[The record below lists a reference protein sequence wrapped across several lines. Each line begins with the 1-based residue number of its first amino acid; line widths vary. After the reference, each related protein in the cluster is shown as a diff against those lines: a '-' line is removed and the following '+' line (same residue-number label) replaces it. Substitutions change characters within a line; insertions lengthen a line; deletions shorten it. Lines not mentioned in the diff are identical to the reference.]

1 MAYNYLNPDEEDRVK
16 ALNARRAA
24 LPQWK
29 QMQAEGAQ
37 NFGDIFGLD
46 SESLDAFA
54 ERQRKVMTGYK
65 PKYPERLLKSEEPF
79 EWWKEKATLNSMN
92 TVIPMLGFAVGN
104 VMKAIPN
111 PIAKLLGTTIHFATA
126 ATTYNANFADTLQ
139 DHEELAGRE
148 LSRAEKI
155 KAATVAGAVTY
166 LDLLAPIKG
175 ATSTSRMITKT
186 FGSGGLKVT
195 QKSLQNLVNTNRQSL
210 LKSIGKGS
218 KYMGKLVGTE
228 MATEAGQKALQ
239 IGTSVRPG
247 KLGTSEGLQDILEEA
262 VVAGP
267 TVGIMGAPSA
277 VGVGHEF
284 NRDLSTARRLSKN
297 WNQQRKAEAG
307 MEAIQ
312 SGEFGKLGN
321 ITKAEDMVQIPEG
334 KGFTPPIQLGLQ
346 TANKKIDETWGFN
359 TKNFLQDT
367 LRTIAFKAPD
377 AVLKARNRQTDGESY
392 ARLNDI
398 LQMFI
403 PPGGAS
409 GETKIR
415 NSFQQEKDNVTGE
428 LLENT
433 SAIIDQMAK
442 HHWFGL
448 GGRTLDP
455 AINKYLRDRLK
466 GTGPKDAVTPI
477 TEAIAEL
484 RKSKP
489 DLTQKEIDALE
500 GAVGVF
506 RKDLDRAHELMNE
519 KQAGLGVAYRK
530 NYLHNPIS
538 REEVKK
544 DRQGFI
550 DALFESTMLEER
562 IRQPKMKSSP
572 FFGFT
577 FDKNGR
583 VIGTM
588 EQVLAWKKFS
598 NKQLAKVEQI
608 AREIIDGRDVTIA
621 DSSFLKDLMERDP
634 DAIDREGLD
643 KQSFEKYRSKVWERL
658 PDKFRQK
665 DLGAVLENYL
675 QRAGTRI
682 ASARTFGGKSA
693 DKLIEHMRALIK
705 KDAITKDEADHI
717 WNMYDASHNVYKKTT
732 TEQGERWRKFSK
744 LGTTLGAITHLGLAT
759 FSSLPELV
767 WTAERAGFI
776 NTIKSI
782 PKAWNFARKG
792 AMRGVR
798 KHNKD
803 ITKEN
808 ERSEGAKALA
818 RLGFNLNPE
827 VNERLDQL
835 FSTDRSQ
842 ILSGYFRSPFGAFLT
857 QWTNFNRNLATQAA
871 HRQMN
876 DYANNWGKKSDI
888 QKNRWINELNE
899 QGLVMSDWKQ
909 IMNAARDPKTEQVN
923 IDILNDKFLNTNITK
938 KLKTLGKETTE
949 TRIRDIMMPWVHK
962 IVEDVVVQPNPS
974 NKPLWMS
981 NPDFG
986 MIAQLKTFPIVFG
999 NTVVKRLLRKLN
1011 PKSCSADFGMA
1022 LSVVGTI
1029 AAAYAVAFLAEE
1041 IKSSIK
1047 QTEPRDLGIVSGA
1060 NVIGLTGAGSLFGGA
1075 QYGDLS
1081 TSLMGPSL
1089 DAFINKGIGDFLG
1102 PMVGDQDFYQGI
1114 GNLGDA
1120 FSDGVL
1126 GAFGPIG
1133 LHIKGGLDK

>member
-1 MAYNYLNPDEEDRVK
+1 MAYSFFDDEERV
-16 ALNARRAA
+16 RRLSAGKAA

-54 ERQRKVMTGYK
+54 ERQRQVMTGYK
-65 PKYPERLLKSEEPF
+65 PKHPERLLESKEPF

-104 VMKAIPN
+104 VMKAIPH
-111 PIAKLLGTTIHFATA
+111 PIAKLLGTTINFATA

-139 DHEELAGRE
+139 EHEELAGRE

-155 KAATVAGAVTY
+155 KAATVAGGVTY

-175 ATSTSRMITKT
+175 ASSTSRMITKT
-186 FGSGGLKVT
+186 FGHSGLKYT

-210 LKSIGKGS
+210 LKSVGKGS
-218 KYMGKLVGTE
+218 KYMSQLIGTE
-228 MATEAGQKALQ
+228 MATEATQKALQ
-239 IGTSVRPG
+239 MGTSVQPG
-247 KLGTSEGLQDILEEA
+247 KVFTSEGLQDMLEEA

-267 TVGIMGAPSA
+267 TVGIVGAPSA

-284 NRDLSTARRLSKN
+284 NRDLSTARRLAKN
-297 WNQQRKAEAG
+297 WNQERKAEAG
-307 MEAIQ
+307 MQAIQ
-312 SGEFGKLGN
+312 TGQLGKLGK
-321 ITKAEDMVQIPEG
+321 ITKAEDLVQIPEG
-334 KGFTPPIQLGLQ
+334 KGFTPPIRLGIQ
-346 TANKKIDETWGFN
+346 TANKRIEDATGFN
-359 TKNFLQDT
+359 TIKFGQDA

-377 AVLKARNRQTDGESY
+377 SVLKARNRQTDGESY

-409 GETKIR
+409 NETKIR
-415 NSFQQEKDNVTGE
+415 NSFQQEKDLVTGE
-428 LLENT
+428 LLEET

-455 AINKYLRDRLK
+455 AINKYLRDRLR
-466 GTGPKDAVTPI
+466 GVGPEDAVTPI
-477 TEAIAEL
+477 DEAIAEL

-500 GAVGVF
+500 AAVVIF
-506 RKDLDRAHELMNE
+506 RKDLNKAHELMNE

-538 REEVKK
+538 RAEVKK
-544 DRQGFI
+544 DKQGFI
-550 DALFESTMLEER
+550 DALFDSTMIEER
-562 IRQPKMKSSP
+562 ARALKESSE
-572 FFGFT
+572 FFGIG
-577 FDKNGR
+577 FDKGGR
-583 VIGTM
+583 VVSGMQHAT
-588 EQVLAWKKFS
+588 AWAKFEKKQ
-598 NKQLAKVEQI
+598 KAKVEQI
-608 AREIIDGRDVTIA
+608 AREIVDGRDVTIA
-621 DSSFLKDLMERDP
+621 DSSFLKDLLERDP
-634 DAIDREGLD
+634 DAKDRTGLD
-643 KQSFEKYRSKVWERL
+643 KQSFEKYRSKIWERL
-658 PDKFRQK
+658 PDKFREK

-682 ASARTFGGKSA
+682 ASARTFGGKNA
-693 DKLIEHMRALIK
+693 ERLVEHMQALIK

-717 WNMYDASHNVYKKTT
+717 WNMYDASHNVYKKATS
-732 TEQGERWRKFSK
+732 EVGERWRKFSK
-744 LGTTLGAITHLGLAT
+744 FGTTLGAITHLGLAT

-767 WTAERAGFI
+767 WTSERAGFI

-803 ITKEN
+803 ITVAN

-842 ILSGYFRSPFGAFLT
+842 IMSGYFRSPFGAFLT
-857 QWTNFNRNLATQAA
+857 QWTNFNRNLATQAGQ
-871 HRQMN
+871 RQMN
-876 DYANNWGKKSDI
+876 DFANNWSDKSELH
-888 QKNRWINELNE
+888 KNRWRQELKE
-899 QGLVMSDWKQ
+899 QGLTIGDWKQ
-909 IMNAARDPKTEQVN
+909 IMNAARDPHTELVN
-923 IDILNDKFLNTNITK
+923 INILNDKFLNTRITK
-938 KLKTLGKETTE
+938 ELKTLGKETTE

-981 NPDFG
+981 NPDLS
-986 MIAQLKTFPIVFG
+986 MVAQLKTFPIVFG

-1011 PKSCSADFGMA
+1011 PKQCSADFGMA
-1022 LSVVGTI
+1022 LSVIATV
-1029 AAAYAVAFLAEE
+1029 AAAYAVAFMAEE
-1041 IKSSIK
+1041 IKSAIK
-1047 QTEPRDLGIVSGA
+1047 QTDARELGIISGA

-1081 TSLMGPSL
+1081 TSMMGPTL
-1089 DAFINKGIGDFLG
+1089 DAFINKGMGDTLG
-1102 PMVGDQDFYQGI
+1102 PIVGDQDFWQGA

-1120 FSDGVL
+1120 LSDGIL
-1126 GAFGPIG
+1126 GSFGPIG
-1133 LHIKGGLDK
+1133 LHIKGEIKE